1 MHQIETFAQ
10 MLERYLNAQ
19 KKADA
24 VGYGNEHD
32 AYGCSDSYAT
42 IHAEGIYDTLRSQY
56 PQELEEYE
64 SETLIANSV
73 RYDELEGGESY
84 V

>member
-10 MLERYLNAQ
+10 MMERYRLAQ

-32 AYGCSDSYAT
+32 AFGCSDSYAT
-42 IHAEGIYDTLRSQY
+42 IHAEGIYDAIRSQY
-56 PQELEEYE
+56 PVELARYE
-64 SETLIANSV
+64 DIQNRMFTINPNDL
-73 RYDELEGGESY
+73 
-84 V
+84 